1 MAYIMLNSDPA
12 VHMNNTA
19 FVSIVIFFIRYFEL
33 WHHEGY
39 ISEQQ
44 TQKVVVI
51 QINKVGGV

>member
-12 VHMNNTA
+12 VHLNNTA
-19 FVSIVIFFIRYFEL
+19 FVSIIVILSGIL
-33 WHHEGY
+33 NCGIEGY

-51 QINKVGGV
+51 QINKVCGV